1 MHALY
6 VCVCFSF
13 VRIFHCAL
21 CVVWWL
27 LMNDN
32 NAHIERP
39 GSECAVEEIKSAAD
53 EWRGR
58 LVDLF

>member
-1 MHALY
+1 
-6 VCVCFSF
+6 
-13 VRIFHCAL
+13 
-21 CVVWWL
+21 
-27 LMNDN
+27 MNDN